1 MAQGTVKRR
10 EGLLTALVLI
20 VWLLQYSCLVSQ
32 LARKTQSGMEEI
44 DPEEELV
51 SIWAKSG
58 TKEVSSLDM

>member
-1 MAQGTVKRR
+1 MQARGTVNAAK
-10 EGLLTALVLI
+10 VCDSSSV

>member
-1 MAQGTVKRR
+1 M
-10 EGLLTALVLI
+10 
-20 VWLLQYSCLVSQ
+20 SQ

-58 TKEVSSLDM
+58 TKEVSSLDMYRVSSKTVYTLILLFSRVPDHIQKNF

>member
-1 MAQGTVKRR
+1 M
-10 EGLLTALVLI
+10 
-20 VWLLQYSCLVSQ
+20 SQ

-58 TKEVSSLDM
+58 TKEVSSLDMLSRYYWSTNAKESVSFKWQFFISLSV

>member
-1 MAQGTVKRR
+1 M
-10 EGLLTALVLI
+10 
-20 VWLLQYSCLVSQ
+20 LQYSCLVSQ

-58 TKEVSSLDM
+58 TKEVELVRY